1 MKTRSDCLTLRTF
14 LSRPCVSSAAV
25 LSAKSELRCFS
36 MRTSSCVNGASTGQ
50 QVSGQGQAVR
60 WTGQLVRTPGRPMP
74 G

>member
-1 MKTRSDCLTLRTF
+1 
-14 LSRPCVSSAAV
+14 
-25 LSAKSELRCFS
+25 LRCFS